1 MEHLDRLAPG
11 WSDAVG
17 RALPWRP
24 PDGSY
29 LVVAPHPDDE
39 SLMFGGHLARLAT
52 RGTPV
57 HLVAVTDG
65 EAAYPDAVDGAALA
79 PLRRKEQ
86 AGALA
91 ALGLGGATVTR
102 LGIPDGGV
110 TAHEA
115 RIAEAI
121 ASLIADRRIDVV
133 LAPWVR
139 DHHADHEACGR
150 AARRALAGAVRPVT
164 LVSGLFWAMLRGGVD
179 EHVDLHAL
187 SLTVDERARKRAA
200 IECHRTQVA
209 STVSDVPVLGEVEL
223 SITQWAR
230 EHVIV
235 QGVDSSPA

>member
-17 RALPWRP
+17 RARPWRP
-24 PDGSY
+24 PTGSY

-39 SLMFGGHLARLAT
+39 SLMFGGHLAHLAA
-52 RGTPV
+52 RGNPV

-79 PLRRKEQ
+79 ALRREEQ

-91 ALGLGGATVTR
+91 ALGLGGANVTR
-102 LGIPDGGV
+102 LGIPDGDV
-110 TAHEA
+110 AAHEA
-115 RIAEAI
+115 VLTEAV
-121 ASLIADRRIDVV
+121 ASVIADRRIDVV
-133 LAPWVR
+133 LAPWAH

-150 AARRALAGAVRPVT
+150 AAQRATAEAVRPVT
-164 LVSGLFWAMLRGGVD
+164 LVSGLFWALLRGGTD
-179 EHVDLHAL
+179 GLIGLHAL

-223 SITQWAR
+223 AMTRWAR
-230 EHVIV
+230 EHVMV
-235 QGVDSSPA
+235 HGADSAPA